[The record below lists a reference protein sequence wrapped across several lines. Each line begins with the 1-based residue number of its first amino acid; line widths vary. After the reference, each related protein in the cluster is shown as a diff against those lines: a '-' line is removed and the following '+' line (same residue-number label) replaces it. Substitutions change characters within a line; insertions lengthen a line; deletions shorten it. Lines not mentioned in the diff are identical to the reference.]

1 MFRVSGRF
9 CYPNKKMKHKKH
21 LIALILVAV
30 AIIGTVLIF
39 QNYEPARE
47 LLGKVTV
54 GDSRFLPILIVA
66 ALVDSINPCAF
77 SVLLLTVAFLFG
89 VGRGRRNILY
99 VGGAYIL
106 GIFLVYILIGL
117 GTLGVLSFLNVPHF
131 MGKVGGT
138 ILIIT
143 GLLSLIGHYYPNFP
157 IRLKIP
163 ELAKGTIAKY
173 IERASTPTALV
184 LGVLVGMYEFPCTG
198 GPYLSI
204 LGLLHDYSN
213 YWKGFGYL
221 VLYNAIFVLPLVI
234 MLFIAS
240 EEALLKRVDSWRKA
254 QVGPTRVYGGL
265 IMIVLGLIIFAL

>member
-1 MFRVSGRF
+1 MT
-9 CYPNKKMKHKKH
+9 HKRH
-21 LIALILVAV
+21 LITLILIAV
-30 AIIGTVLIF
+30 VIVGTVLIF
-39 QNYEPARE
+39 RNYAPANE

-54 GDSRFLPILIVA
+54 GDSRFVPILIVA

-106 GIFLVYILIGL
+106 GIFLVYLLIGL
-117 GTLGVLSFLNVPHF
+117 GILGTLSFLNVPHF

-138 ILIIT
+138 ILIAT

-157 IRLKIP
+157 IKLKIP
-163 ELAKGTIAKY
+163 SLAHGTIAKY
-173 IERASTPTALV
+173 IEKASIPTALI

-198 GPYLSI
+198 GPYLTI

-221 VLYNAIFVLPLVI
+221 VLYNIIFVLPLVI

-240 EEALLKRVDSWRKA
+240 EEALLEKVNSWRKA
-254 QVGPTRVYGGL
+254 QVGATRVYGGL
-265 IMIVLGLIIFAL
+265 IMIILGLVIFAL

>member
-1 MFRVSGRF
+1 MV
-9 CYPNKKMKHKKH
+9 
-21 LIALILVAV
+21 LIAIAIV
-30 AIIGTVLIF
+30 IIGTVLAF
-39 QNYEPARE
+39 QNYAPAKE

-54 GDSRFLPILIVA
+54 GDSRFVPILVVA

-77 SVLLLTVAFLFG
+77 SILLLTVAFLFG
-89 VGRGRRNILY
+89 MGRSKRNILY

-117 GTLGVLSFLNVPHF
+117 GILETLNFFNVPHF

-138 ILIIT
+138 ILMVT

-157 IRLKIP
+157 IKLKIP
-163 ELAKGTIAKY
+163 SLAHGTIAKY
-173 IERASTPTALV
+173 IEKASTPTALV

-221 VLYNAIFVLPLVI
+221 VIYNIIFVLPLVV

-240 EEALLKRVDSWRKA
+240 EEALLKKADSWRKA
-254 QVGPTRVYGGL
+254 QVGPTRIYGGL
-265 IMIVLGLIIFAL
+265 IMVILGLVIFAL